1 MGECWYPGLP
11 VQGYASTPRL
21 VTLTV
26 TPSPLRHVR
35 QTEGRRNARV
45 ATALAELD
53 RSLDHAYDPRNVPR
67 TLPYEE
73 SVFYGLDQI
82 AAGAFPHYGI
92 DLSGPASSGTDNPLT
107 EQMLEEYLNQGPRDV
122 FDPATRQELDMYVI
136 LMTRIQAGASS
147 DVFKDVVGRIGT
159 LQVDHGMNYERNW
172 LAALFEW
179 HPLAVYNSRLDLR
192 AILLSIYQDD
202 PRGFLEAMNQLDLT
216 GE

>member
-1 MGECWYPGLP
+1 
-11 VQGYASTPRL
+11 
-21 VTLTV
+21 
-26 TPSPLRHVR
+26 
-35 QTEGRRNARV
+35 
-45 ATALAELD
+45 
-53 RSLDHAYDPRNVPR
+53 
-67 TLPYEE
+67 
-73 SVFYGLDQI
+73 
-82 AAGAFPHYGI
+82 
-92 DLSGPASSGTDNPLT
+92 
-107 EQMLEEYLNQGPRDV
+107 
-122 FDPATRQELDMYVI
+122 MYVI